1 MAEDIQ
7 ILEHYLTS
15 TGAVGATTGKPYSVI
30 PSAPGKPIVYLR
42 VPRRREGL
50 GSEMRPGSKQRE
62 IMEQVLGT
70 FKEDVVKLY
79 FDKLHPCFPIIDE
92 KTFHELWQRDPD
104 RISSTIVCD
113 MYAVALKF
121 WNTSGQ
127 LKSHQRPDLAFMWNQ
142 AVAGL
147 QEDFLGST
155 ISTVHAALLDLIG
168 RPVLSITGNIVT
180 LGRTITLAH
189 SLGLHRDP
197 SSWHATEHEKN
208 VRIRLWWGVL
218 IHDHWSS
225 LAHGTP
231 PLVQRQNYDVPLPDA
246 LNGTTASSFPQL
258 CALSQILGTLLP
270 LVYSLHGGHEETM
283 RQVRKS
289 ECDLDDW
296 QRRLPTS
303 LHYKRDASTGTPNGV
318 SNLQFCYLSVKLL
331 LCRIAFKA
339 AISESAI
346 AEARSYR
353 LAMLREAAIAL
364 TDFVTALDSTQLAEF
379 WLPYTAH
386 LLVTAT
392 TILLRCLLESTDVTT
407 KHTCAE
413 KLVRLV
419 STLKVSKEEHDWDLA
434 DFCLERC
441 SEPISKI
448 SSALGIV
455 DEATGSSA
463 GAVAQAPVADESIA
477 AGLPGPVE
485 DWPLDVLFPVDS
497 LDYPFDAMWDMPL

>member
-15 TGAVGATTGKPYSVI
+15 TGAVGANTVKPYSVI

-50 GSEMRPGSKQRE
+50 GSEMRPGSKQKE

-113 MYAVALKF
+113 F
-121 WNTSGQ
+121 
-127 LKSHQRPDLAFMWNQ
+127 
-142 AVAGL
+142 
-147 QEDFLGST
+147 
-155 ISTVHAALLDLIG
+155 
-168 RPVLSITGNIVT
+168 
-180 LGRTITLAH
+180 
-189 SLGLHRDP
+189 
-197 SSWHATEHEKN
+197 SWHSAVGAEA
-208 VRIRLWWGVL
+208 I
-218 IHDHWSS
+218 
-225 LAHGTP
+225 
-231 PLVQRQNYDVPLPDA
+231 YDVPLPNA
-246 LNGTTASSFPQL
+246 LNGTTESSFPQL

-497 LDYPFDAMWDMPL
+497 LDYPFDAMWDLPL